1 MRTRDFKLP
10 LRYGLGALALA
21 ALMGCVP
28 TSPALTGLT
37 GITVN
42 AEGRLTLVVAWCQQ
56 PPDRVV
62 VYQRVNDRLEDQAEL
77 KAPKLSGSP
86 VFLDLEKIPLGWS
99 LVEGDL
105 NFQPGRKYVASAY
118 NAKKPGGTF
127 RVSFTTAYKTKPT
140 AGRILVQ
147 DHSGEQPDG
156 VDVPL
161 SSAEFVARAKHYC

>member
-1 MRTRDFKLP
+1 MRTPDFRLP
-10 LRYGLGALALA
+10 LWHGLGALALA

-42 AEGRLTLVVAWCQQ
+42 AEGRLTLVVAWCRQ

-62 VYQRVNDRLEDQAEL
+62 IYQRVNDRLEDQAEL
-77 KAPKLSGSP
+77 KAPKLSRSP
-86 VFLDLEKIPLGWS
+86 VFLDLEKIPPGWS

-105 NFQPGRKYVASAY
+105 NLQPGHKYVAGAY
-118 NAKKPGGTF
+118 NAKTSGGTF
-127 RVSFTTAYKTKPT
+127 RVSFTTASKKNPT
-140 AGRILVQ
+140 GRILIQ

-161 SSAEFVARAKHYC
+161 SAAEFEARAKYYC

>member
-21 ALMGCVP
+21 TLMGCVP

-56 PPDRVV
+56 PPDRVI
-62 VYQRVNDRLEDQAEL
+62 VYRRVNDRLEDQAEL

-105 NFQPGRKYVASAY
+105 NFQPGRKYVVSAY
-118 NAKKPGGTF
+118 NAKRPGGTF